1 MYPNRE
7 IYSRPPVA
15 MVTAQAMFTDSPR
28 LHQPENL
35 EAFAAAL
42 QHRLPQAEQVASMA
56 MQEAG
61 PGLQPQMVPQVG
73 LVLRNPDAT
82 ESITLTSWSVTFET
96 TTYRDFETFRSGLVE
111 ACETLVSLNIRPAM
125 RRIGLRYI
133 NEIRVPEPV
142 NNVRDWS
149 TWVNS
154 DLLGSLRMTDDE
166 TPVRAVQGAVAYDL
180 GNGGGLNVGY
190 AALLQGTVVTP
201 QFLVRPPIPPG
212 PCFVVDVDGYYEFAE
227 AALPLNSEVVDDLQ
241 TTVHGP
247 IGSAFQRAITDN
259 ARSVFR
265 GDGSVS

>member
-7 IYSRPPVA
+7 LYAHPPVA

-35 EAFAAAL
+35 EAFAVAL
-42 QHRLPQAEQVASMA
+42 RERFPQSEQVASMA
-56 MQEAG
+56 MQEAA

-73 LVLRNPDAT
+73 VVLRNEDAT
-82 ESITLTSWSVTFET
+82 ETITLTSWSVTFET
-96 TTYRDFETFRSGLVE
+96 TAYRDFEGFRTGLVQ

-133 NEIRVPEPV
+133 NEIRVPEQV
-142 NNVRDWS
+142 NDVRGWND
-149 TWVNS
+149 WVNPE
-154 DLLGSLRMTDDE
+154 LLGSMRMTGDE
-166 TPVRAVQGAVAYDL
+166 VPVRAVQGAVAYDL

-201 QFLVRPPIPPG
+201 QFLVRPPVPSG
-212 PCFVVDVDGYYEFAE
+212 PCFVIDIDGYYEFSE

-241 TTVHGP
+241 TTVHAP
-247 IGSAFQRAITDN
+247 IGSMFQRAITDN

-265 GDGSVS
+265 GGVTYG